1 MFIGEYFHTLDEK
14 KRLAI
19 PSKFRKELKNKRAVI
34 TRGIDNCLSVYP
46 LKEWADL
53 AKKLGS
59 LPNAQIEA
67 RGFARLM
74 LAGAMD
80 VTLDNLGR
88 ILVPDYLKDYGLLKK
103 NVAIVGLYNKFE
115 IWDEKTWNKYKK
127 RTEMTV
133 GDIAEKLKELGI

>member
-1 MFIGEYFHTLDEK
+1 MFIGEYFHTLDQK

-19 PSKFRKELKNKRAVI
+19 PSKFRKELKNKAVI

-46 LKEWADL
+46 IKEWKEL

-59 LPNAQIEA
+59 LPSAQIEA

-80 VTLDNLGR
+80 ATLDRLGR
-88 ILVPDYLKDYGLLKK
+88 ILIPDYLKNYGLLKK
-103 NVAIVGLYNKFE
+103 NVAIIGLYNKFE
-115 IWDEKTWNKYKK
+115 IWDEKVWDRYKK
-127 RTEMTV
+127 RTETTV
-133 GDIAEKLKELGI
+133 GDMAEKLKELGV